1 MRHIRLPKES
11 EAPQS
16 FQRWKKRHPQANYG
30 RFKDA
35 DVKRELKN
43 SYIQRQGGLCCYCES
58 RIGMETSHIEHI
70 DPQMGGLST
79 HSMEYANMAA
89 SCIKDP
95 KKESLLFS
103 EGTPLNV
110 IGDSLLHC
118 GHARGTNR
126 VVSPYDPRCETF
138 FSYSSNGEIKVNP
151 NLENAEARALAYDS
165 IQFLRLNVPTLVVLR
180 KVAFTE
186 TIKMLQR
193 GISEN
198 DILRDINGKSPP
210 FISSAKTAIKLWN
223 KIKEGK

>member
-118 GHARGTNR
+118 LDQAAELPLED
-126 VVSPYDPRCETF
+126 VVTAADLREKCP
-138 FSYSSNGEIKVNP
+138 
-151 NLENAEARALAYDS
+151 EALGVYADFKELALGV
-165 IQFLRLNVPTLVVLR
+165 F
-180 KVAFTE
+180 
-186 TIKMLQR
+186 
-193 GISEN
+193 
-198 DILRDINGKSPP
+198 DIAL
-210 FISSAKTAIKLWN
+210 
-223 KIKEGK
+223 